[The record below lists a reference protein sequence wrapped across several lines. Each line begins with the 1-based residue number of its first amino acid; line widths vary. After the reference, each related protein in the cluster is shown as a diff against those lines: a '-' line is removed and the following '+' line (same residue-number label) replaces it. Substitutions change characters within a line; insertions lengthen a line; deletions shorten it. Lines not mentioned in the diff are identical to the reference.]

1 VLRPGTFDFDLVTSR
16 ALRREV
22 ARLEWQVERMEHYV
36 PVNELG
42 QGNRQSIDS
51 GPNGGQPFAT

>member
-1 VLRPGTFDFDLVTSR
+1 VISR

-22 ARLEWQVERMEHYV
+22 ARLEWQERMEQYV

-42 QGNRQSIDS
+42 DGDRPPIGN
-51 GPNGGQPFAT
+51 

>member
-1 VLRPGTFDFDLVTSR
+1 VISR

-22 ARLEWQVERMEHYV
+22 ARLEWQLERMERYV

-42 QGNRQSIDS
+42 GGDRQCID
-51 GPNGGQPFAT
+51 N

>member
-1 VLRPGTFDFDLVTSR
+1 VLRPGHVRLDLVISR

-22 ARLEWQVERMEHYV
+22 ARLERQVERLEQCV

>member
-1 VLRPGTFDFDLVTSR
+1 VISR

-22 ARLEWQVERMEHYV
+22 ARLERQVERMEQYV

>member
-1 VLRPGTFDFDLVTSR
+1 VISR